1 MADARKACD
10 IMTGSLTRAADLI
23 TSFKQV
29 AVDQA
34 SGQRRRFRLDEVLH
48 DTLATYAAQL
58 RRAGCVVTVDVPAD
72 LVFDSYPGSLSQVFS
87 NLIGNA
93 LLHGFD
99 GRESGA
105 MPSMRAAR
113 ARSGDAGIEGQRRR
127 HDRRGAAQDL
137 RSLLHHQDGA
147 GRFRAGNEYCL

>member
-10 IMTGSLTRAADLI
+10 IMTSSLTRAADLI

-72 LVFDSYPGSLSQVFS
+72 LVFDSYPGSLSQVQQS
-87 NLIGNA
+87 
-93 LLHGFD
+93 D
-99 GRESGA
+99 RQ
-105 MPSMRAAR
+105 RAAAR
-113 ARSGDAGIEGQRRR
+113 LRWARERCHHQARREGRSGGAGTEGQRRR

-147 GRFRAGNEYCL
+147 GRFRAGNEYRL